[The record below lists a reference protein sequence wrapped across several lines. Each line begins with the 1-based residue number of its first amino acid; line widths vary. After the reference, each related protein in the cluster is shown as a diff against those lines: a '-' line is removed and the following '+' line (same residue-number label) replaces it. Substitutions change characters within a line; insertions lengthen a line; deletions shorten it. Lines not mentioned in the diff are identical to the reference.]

1 MNPYINDLAQ
11 QIRRTRAG
19 VIKSRSHRVKDT
31 RGQLRKRRWIK
42 FIVFVVVYWRF
53 CKWRCDWVR
62 AGVLPVFDTTKNSG
76 EPVDDS
82 HQRYAVGFRS
92 RSFVLL
98 LILAIDEVSRG
109 FDKRQKL
116 NGEQLIR
123 RWRGGEISSGKGN
136 WWLVSAV
143 ISTLCRKKTTKT
155 ERFGVKAR
163 GRWIETPLKKQ
174 MVIFLSPF
182 TPKGCSG
189 LWRYSILVHAR
200 ALTSEMLETWVV
212 RIVVIT
218 GAFEYPQAVHLKV

>member
-1 MNPYINDLAQ
+1 MTHINGMLLDFDP
-11 QIRRTRAG
+11 G
-19 VIKSRSHRVKDT
+19 VSSYCWFWRSM
-31 RGQLRKRRWIK
+31 
-42 FIVFVVVYWRF
+42 
-53 CKWRCDWVR
+53 RCHE
-62 AGVLPVFDTTKNSG
+62 ASI
-76 EPVDDS
+76 S
-82 HQRYAVGFRS
+82 
-92 RSFVLL
+92 
-98 LILAIDEVSRG
+98 
-109 FDKRQKL
+109 DKKL

-123 RWRGGEISSGKGN
+123 QWRGCEISSGKGN